1 MRRLISNLF
10 GLVIFIAIAA
20 GGGGVYIDSK
30 ANDSV
35 YQAIETLKE
44 KGYELSEIGEFSI
57 NYLNQTVTLKNLV
70 IASENPDQFKL
81 SIDEITLSGIDPVS
95 NFQISV
101 KNSQFRAI
109 NLTYNGKNHKFD
121 NVDIAGLKFDYQPH
135 FTDFINAENL
145 NKKIQKF
152 HNEIRYDQVTFSGY
166 TLSDNT
172 DNVTKITDGAYQND
186 ELVNNLPS
194 VWNLQLT
201 GMQISR
207 SHLSKSYISLL
218 NSYRIKELNGILDI
232 DFEYK
237 TQNRNATLNI
247 NNLNFGGLG
256 NLQAELIVAMTE
268 DRLSDFYDIS
278 QIDENLNKLPIE
290 YAKLIYHDLGLYN
303 YFIGQQARKFNLNE
317 MLFKSQI
324 RFALTLSSNLI
335 TNIDKR
341 RALLTPVTKF
351 VAKPAGLKI
360 EIAPEKPVR
369 FEHYL
374 NVYDANILVRDLNP
388 SIEYLE

>member
-10 GLVIFIAIAA
+10 GLLIFLGIAA
-20 GGGGVYIDSK
+20 GGGSVYIDSK
-30 ANDSV
+30 ANEAV
-35 YQAIETLKE
+35 LQAIETLKE
-44 KGYELSEIGEFSI
+44 KGYELSQVDDFSI

-70 IASENPDQFKL
+70 IASENPDQLKL
-81 SIDEITLSGIDPVS
+81 SIDEITLNGINPIS

-101 KNSQFRAI
+101 NNSQFRAI
-109 NLTYNGKNHKFD
+109 DVTYNGKNHKFD
-121 NVDIAGLKFDYQPH
+121 SVEIAGLEFDYQPH
-135 FTDFINAENL
+135 FTDFINAQNI
-145 NKKIQKF
+145 NQKIQKF
-152 HNEIRYDQVTFSGY
+152 HNEIRYDRVAFSGY
-166 TLSDNT
+166 TLSDDT
-172 DNVTKITDGAYQND
+172 DNVTKIADGAYRKD

-194 VWNLQLT
+194 AWNLHLA

-207 SHLSKSYISLL
+207 SHLSNSYINLL

-232 DFEYK
+232 GFDYK

-256 NLQAELIVAMTE
+256 NLQANLIVSMTE
-268 DRLSDFYDIS
+268 DRLSEFYNFTD
-278 QIDENLNKLPIE
+278 IDENLIKLPIE
-290 YAKLIYHDLGLYN
+290 YAKLDYHDLGLYN

-324 RFALTLSSNLI
+324 HFALALSSNLI
-335 TNIDKR
+335 SDIDKR
-341 RALLTPVTKF
+341 RALISPLTKF
-351 VAKPAGLKI
+351 IAKPAGLKI

-374 NVYDANILVRDLNP
+374 NVYDVNILVRDLNP
-388 SIEYLE
+388 SIEYLD